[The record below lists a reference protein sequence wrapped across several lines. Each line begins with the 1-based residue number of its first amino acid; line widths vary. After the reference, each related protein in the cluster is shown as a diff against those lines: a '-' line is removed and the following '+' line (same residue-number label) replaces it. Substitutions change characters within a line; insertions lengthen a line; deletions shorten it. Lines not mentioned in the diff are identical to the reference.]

1 MAFYPDGVKMPTQH
15 DQFGRTYQ
23 WLLLILLGLI
33 YFLITATTF
42 TSLGVVLPSMIKEL
56 HWSWTD
62 AGLGFTLL
70 GLSCGLS
77 SYLPAMFIRR
87 TGVRATLLIGMLTFI
102 TSFYILYNTHSIAA
116 YFTGTTL
123 LGIGFSLMATV
134 PGTYVISR
142 LFKKQSLAFGI
153 YFTIGGLGGVV
164 GPWIYFLATVFWE
177 NWRMHWAISGIS
189 LTLISLLTILFM
201 REGKKEN
208 AHAERISK
216 NQQDQLPSSIYRT
229 KEIWNVRQALHTW
242 QFYAIAA
249 AYTSFLLCGITVN
262 SFAVAHITE
271 NGFSESV
278 AASSL
283 SILAF
288 INAFSRFAGGA
299 VGEWLDPKKLLIGSL
314 SIIICGLIA
323 LSAATSW
330 TFLILFT
337 LCIGIGY
344 GMTFLA
350 SSILLFNYFGRTPYL
365 ELFSVMNLIS
375 TIACFAPFLVGA
387 IKDYSGSFTP
397 AFLIIAVPVFTILI
411 VTFMMQPPLQIVQK
425 HSDNNTLLN

>member
-1 MAFYPDGVKMPTQH
+1 MPIQH
-15 DQFGRTYQ
+15 DRFGRTYQ
-23 WLLLILLGLI
+23 WLLLILLGLV
-33 YFLITATTF
+33 YFLVTATTF

-56 HWSWTD
+56 RWSWTD

-77 SYLPAMFIRR
+77 SYLPAMLIRH
-87 TGVRATLLIGMLTFI
+87 TSVRATLLIGTLIFI
-102 TSFYILYNTHSIAA
+102 TGFYILYNTHSITA

-142 LFKKQSLAFGI
+142 LFEKQSLAFGI
-153 YFTIGGLGGVV
+153 YFTIGGLGGVL
-164 GPWIYFLATVFWE
+164 GPWIYFLATAFWRS
-177 NWRMHWAISGIS
+177 WRMHWAISGIL
-189 LTLISLLTILFM
+189 LTLFSLLTILVM
-201 REGKKEN
+201 REGKKES
-208 AHAERISK
+208 AHAEQVSK
-216 NQQDQLPSSIYRT
+216 NQQDQPPSSIYRT
-229 KEIWNVRQALHTW
+229 KEIWNARQALQTW

-323 LSAATSW
+323 LSAASSW

-350 SSILLFNYFGRTPYL
+350 SSLLLFNYFGRKPYL
-365 ELFSVMNLIS
+365 ELFSVVNLIS

-397 AFLIIAVPVFTILI
+397 AFFIIAIPVFTILI
-411 VTFMMQPPLQIVQK
+411 ITFTMQPPSQIVKK
-425 HSDNNTLLN
+425 HPDNSTLLN